1 MLNLLVN
8 VVVFLAAP
16 PPKQEMVLPIIG
28 APPTQTSIVQTIKD
42 DTHVTT
48 PIATETSPEVTQAA
62 SPASTTHAATPTLI
76 ETPPRT
82 PAPVAKQV
90 TVPYGKK
97 PAVLPQGKLE
107 NLDFL

>member
-1 MLNLLVN
+1 
-8 VVVFLAAP
+8 
-16 PPKQEMVLPIIG
+16 MVLPIIG
-28 APPTQTSIVQTIKD
+28 APPTQTSIVQTIKDEPID

-82 PAPVAKQV
+82 PVPVAKQV